1 MNINWSCKAFDSL
14 TPFEL
19 YSLLQLRNEV
29 FVVEQNCVYQDCDD
43 KDQRS
48 YHFMGWKQNKLVA
61 YTRLLP
67 AELAYEETS
76 IGRVVTSPSIR
87 GTKIGKELMIRSID
101 KLHELFGKSPIRI
114 GAQLYLKRFYEAL
127 GFIQNSNI
135 YLEDGIEHI
144 IMIRN

>member
-19 YSLLQLRNEV
+19 YSILQLRNEV

-67 AELAYEETS
+67 AGLSYEEIS
-76 IGRVVTSPSIR
+76 VGRVVTSPSIR
-87 GTKIGKELMIRSID
+87 RIKIGKELMIRSID
-101 KLHELFGKSPIRI
+101 KLHELFGKSTIKI
-114 GAQLYLKRFYEAL
+114 GAQLYLKHFYESL
-127 GFIQNSNI
+127 GFIQNSDV

-144 IMIRN
+144 KMIRN